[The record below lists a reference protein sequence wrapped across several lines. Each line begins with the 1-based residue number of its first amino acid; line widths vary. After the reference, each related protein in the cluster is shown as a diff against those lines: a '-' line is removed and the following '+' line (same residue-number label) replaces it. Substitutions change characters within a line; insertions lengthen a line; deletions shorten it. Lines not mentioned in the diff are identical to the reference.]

1 MYVVVNHAINDTA
14 RFWALAQSATS
25 NLPNGMSVIHSF
37 PSPDGKKAVCLWE
50 ADSVNSVRTFLDQ
63 ATAGMARNEYF
74 EVLNKEGMVLPT
86 LARAAGA

>member
-1 MYVVVNHAINDTA
+1 MYVVVNHVINDTA
-14 RFWALAQSATS
+14 RFWAAAQSATKG
-25 NLPNGMSVIHSF
+25 LPEGLAVIHSF

-50 ADSVNSVRTFLDQ
+50 GDSVESVRNFLDK

-74 EVLNKEGMVLPT
+74 EVLNKEGMTLPT